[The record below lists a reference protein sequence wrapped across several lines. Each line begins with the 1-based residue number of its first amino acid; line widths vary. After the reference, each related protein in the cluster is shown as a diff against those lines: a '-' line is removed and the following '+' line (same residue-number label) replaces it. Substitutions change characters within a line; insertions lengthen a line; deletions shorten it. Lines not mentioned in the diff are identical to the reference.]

1 MTWSPQRYLEFAD
14 LRLRPAV
21 DLLARVPARA
31 PSMVADLGCGAGN
44 VTRLLAER
52 WPEADI
58 VGVDSSPTM
67 LARARVA
74 LADAP
79 RVRFEERDL
88 ATWAPSAPV
97 DVVYSNAALHW
108 LDDHATLIPRL
119 AGTLAQGG
127 ALAIQ
132 MPSNFGTPSHATIAA
147 LARSERWRGR
157 VGDLVRDEPVA
168 PPEQYL
174 RWLAPRCASVDV
186 WETVYLQRLAARD
199 DGEHPVVAFVSDLA
213 RSISG
218 ASRGRPGR
226 PRSVPRRLS
235 RAHHARL
242 SSGERRRDALS
253 VPAGV
258 HRRDALSATATRIGQ
273 ATCPPPR
280 DAATSR
286 QRARFAGFSR
296 RCVPAG
302 EAIPPEASVR

>member
-132 MPSNFGTPSHATIAA
+132 MPSNFGTPSHATIGA

-199 DGEHPVVAFVSDLA
+199 DGEHPVVAFVSGTWLVPYLA
-213 RSISG
+213 R
-218 ASRGRPGR
+218 
-226 PRSVPRRLS
+226 L
-235 RAHHARL
+235 
-242 SSGERRRDALS
+242 ECDRDAREAFLADYRERITRAF
-253 VPAGV
+253 PAESDGATLFPF
-258 HRRDALSATATRIGQ
+258 RRVFIVATR
-273 ATCPPPR
+273 
-280 DAATSR
+280 
-286 QRARFAGFSR
+286 
-296 RCVPAG
+296 
-302 EAIPPEASVR
+302 